1 MEASRTQKAVYTVPT
16 YQAEPGAV
24 WYHFLHGNVP
34 GHQIDFI
41 YRPEVPQGPLR
52 QQIFG
57 HLTRLVK
64 YIEPRPGSAYAF
76 AIGNLS
82 RDDTQYEPG
91 HGALALIFGLR
102 IQGVMDHAGRR
113 DPPFCH
119 AIAAID
125 RQLDT
130 ATLLDTSLSF
140 YKNLLPDESS
150 HSLGSKW
157 YHRYVKHDQSADA
170 LQPLLRSYVG
180 SFEELP
186 APPLSTMALRWT
198 VGETTATPSRI
209 VIVHAAEEPFE
220 SIAGCAARI
229 AGVLVESD
237 IRWTTISSGREAD
250 VPGGVSVRFVPER
263 EAGSEREKV
272 PLFRIDDIPH
282 DPTGIARELFGAREV
297 RASSLADTRMGWQH
311 RYGSQPPH
319 IEAQQNRQS
328 SSPSAVRTAGRR
340 SAPDGDIEVVV
351 EVVDDFASSSES
363 RDSGV
368 VTGATKKVDGPKK
381 LADGNEVTPERGA
394 SKKSRNQFGLLI
406 GIAAAL
412 AVGGAAAAV
421 LIGTRTTTETTAGN
435 HAPSAADSTGSAG
448 VTNAPSSV
456 PSTPQQSNTDLT
468 APATS
473 AQPFA
478 TAQEIASAAP
488 SASSSQPAGASPG
501 DSGKSA
507 AENKK
512 SNKRTG
518 KNPPAA
524 ASTTSGFKI
533 FEFHK

>member
-1 MEASRTQKAVYTVPT
+1 MEASSTQKKVYTVPT

-119 AIAAID
+119 AIAAVD

-130 ATLLDTSLSF
+130 ATLLDTSLTF
-140 YKNLLPDESS
+140 YQNLLPDESS
-150 HSLGSKW
+150 HSLGSQW
-157 YHRYVKHDQSADA
+157 YHRYVRHDQSTDA
-170 LQPLLRSYVG
+170 LQPVLRDYVAG
-180 SFEELP
+180 FKELP
-186 APPLSTMALRWT
+186 APPPSTMGLRWT
-198 VGETTATPSRI
+198 VEESTTTPSRI

-263 EAGSEREKV
+263 EASSEKEKV
-272 PLFRIDDIPH
+272 PLFRIEDIPH
-282 DPTGIARELFGAREV
+282 DPADIAGQLFGAREA
-297 RASSLADTRMGWQH
+297 RASYLADPRVGLHH
-311 RYGSQPPH
+311 RYGAQPPLT
-319 IEAQQNRQS
+319 EAQRERQS
-328 SSPSAVRTAGRR
+328 VSPSGMRASGRH
-340 SAPDGDIEVVV
+340 SAPNGAV
-351 EVVDDFASSSES
+351 EVAVEAVDNRARSSAN
-363 RDSGV
+363 RDSGA
-368 VTGATKKVDGPKK
+368 VTGATKNVDAPKA
-381 LADGNEVTPERGA
+381 LGDGKESIPERGA
-394 SKKSRNQFGLLI
+394 PKKSRNQFGLLI

-412 AVGGAAAAV
+412 AIGGAVAAV
-421 LIGTRTTTETTAGN
+421 VIGMRTSAETNAGSP
-435 HAPSAADSTGSAG
+435 ASSAAGSALSASA
-448 VTNAPSSV
+448 TNVPSSAT
-456 PSTPQQSNTDLT
+456 SASQQTNTNLA

-473 AQPFA
+473 AQPFS
-478 TAQEIASAAP
+478 TAQETVSAAP
-488 SASSSQPAGASPG
+488 SGSAGQPAGAL
-501 DSGKSA
+501 SGEAGAKAS
-507 AENKK
+507 EDKK
-512 SNKRTG
+512 NNKRPG
-518 KNPPAA
+518 KNPSAA
-524 ASTTSGFKI
+524 ASATAGFKI
-533 FEFHK
+533 FEFRK